1 MSTVPKIVVGSL
13 NNSSTLAKIVELST
27 DPGRR
32 IIMINGKIQLEGG
45 VVNQS
50 RTIFKPGSWLAK
62 IDFIN
67 HLILFNNVLITVLSE
82 KEGGKTSFGTL
93 LQNNLDQQIKS
104 ISMTATP
111 PCNTQ
116 HIIDDI
122 SAQLHLINGPDT
134 NIASIVTQI
143 NERKSHVLFV
153 IDDAQHL
160 PESLIKEFML
170 AIKNQT
176 NFGFFHLCLL
186 SDYSIVATLNNLA
199 VDQFNNLVHTIE
211 PGALNENETR
221 TYLLQ
226 KAMSA
231 RLINKPLTEVQSK
244 KFFQL
249 TRGNLAKINLELES
263 FVFKCSNQKKSSN
276 MQVIKKTGMTVAALV
291 VAGFSYMYRESIST
305 ALNIPHPVAQEA
317 SERLVE
323 RPQRH
328 GDMLV
333 SQIPSWLDS
342 STRQFVHFA
351 LPKKLDLDELADD
364 QTVNTVAIVDKVV
377 VIPTVKAALNFRTQ
391 DHQPQPETIAQ
402 TPVSES
408 ILVRIADF
416 GTKEPVVKKLVVGQY
431 TIQLAASHDIA
442 DVKHMKETNKLF
454 SEAKLREFSN
464 EKGKWY
470 ILTIGEFENR
480 NSAQQKVKNLPTGV
494 AKLSPWVRPI
504 AGLADVG

>member
-1 MSTVPKIVVGSL
+1 
-13 NNSSTLAKIVELST
+13 
-27 DPGRR
+27 
-32 IIMINGKIQLEGG
+32 MIDEKIQLESG

-50 RTIFKPGSWLAK
+50 RTLFKPGSWLAK

-82 KEGGKTSFGTL
+82 KDGGKTSFGTL

-104 ISMTATP
+104 ITMTATP

-134 NIASIVTQI
+134 NIASIINQI
-143 NERKSHVLFV
+143 NERKAHVLLV

-160 PESLIKEFML
+160 PESLIKEFMF

-176 NFGFFHLCLL
+176 NFGFFHLCLI

-211 PGALNENETR
+211 LGALNENETR

-226 KAMSA
+226 RAMSA
-231 RLINKPLTEVQSK
+231 RLINKPLTELQSK
-244 KFFQL
+244 QFFQL

-263 FVFKCSNQKKSSN
+263 FVLKCLNQKSSPD
-276 MQVIKKTGMTVAALV
+276 MQLVKKAGVTLAALV
-291 VAGFSYMYRESIST
+291 VAGFCYMYRESIST
-305 ALNIPHPVAQEA
+305 VLNIPHPVTQEA

-328 GDMLV
+328 DEMLV

-351 LPKKLDLDELADD
+351 FPKVNLDELADD
-364 QTVNTVAIVDKVV
+364 DQAVNTMAIVDKVV

-391 DHQPQPETIAQ
+391 EHQPQPETVAQ
-402 TPVSES
+402 TPISES
-408 ILVRIADF
+408 RLVRIAEF

-464 EKGKWY
+464 AKGRWY

-480 NSAQQKVKNLPTGV
+480 NSAQQTVKNLPTGL
-494 AKLSPWVRPI
+494 AKLSPWVRAI